1 MSNKKR
7 NRGPQPAA
15 PAPRATPVA
24 PPPTAP
30 KKTISR
36 TRQPNWP
43 LVGGIVV
50 VLLLIG
56 WYAVRTTG
64 DPLPAEAQKIADMG
78 QGLHL
83 NSVDDPLPVAFNS
96 NPPTSG
102 YHVGNTLAPWGIQ
115 FQPIDDKI
123 SVHNIE
129 HGGIIIH
136 YRASLDSADV
146 QKLDTLAR
154 ELQRRN
160 PCVVMVPRPDDRID
174 APVVVTAWN
183 YLMPLNDV
191 DTAKITSFFESRI
204 GRGPEQVC
212 TTAS

>member
-1 MSNKKR
+1 MSNKKPR
-7 NRGPQPAA
+7 RGPQSTSPAPRPTPAA
-15 PAPRATPVA
+15 PPS
-24 PPPTAP
+24 TAP
-30 KKTISR
+30 KKPIRR
-36 TRQPNWP
+36 TRQPNWS
-43 LVGGIVV
+43 LIGGIAVV
-50 VLLLIG
+50 ALLIG
-56 WYAVRTTG
+56 WYLFRTTS
-64 DPLPAEAQKIADMG
+64 DTLPAEAQKIADMG

-83 NSVDDPLPVAFNS
+83 DSVDDALPVAYNS

-102 YHVGNTLAPWGIQ
+102 WHVGNTLAPWGIQ
-115 FQPIDDKI
+115 NQPIDDKI

-136 YRASLDSADV
+136 YRASLESADV

-160 PCVVMVPRPDDRID
+160 PCVVMVPRPDDRIE

-183 YLMPLNDV
+183 YLMPLAEV

>member
-1 MSNKKR
+1 M
-7 NRGPQPAA
+7 
-15 PAPRATPVA
+15 
-24 PPPTAP
+24 
-30 KKTISR
+30 
-36 TRQPNWP
+36 
-43 LVGGIVV
+43 
-50 VLLLIG
+50 
-56 WYAVRTTG
+56 
-64 DPLPAEAQKIADMG
+64 
-78 QGLHL
+78 
-83 NSVDDPLPVAFNS
+83 
-96 NPPTSG
+96 
-102 YHVGNTLAPWGIQ
+102 GNTLAPWGIQ
-115 FQPIDDKI
+115 NQPIDDKI

-136 YRASLDSADV
+136 YRASLESADV

-160 PCVVMVPRPDDRID
+160 PCVVMVPRPDDRIE

-183 YLMPLNDV
+183 YLMPLAEV

>member
-1 MSNKKR
+1 
-7 NRGPQPAA
+7 
-15 PAPRATPVA
+15 
-24 PPPTAP
+24 
-30 KKTISR
+30 
-36 TRQPNWP
+36 
-43 LVGGIVV
+43 
-50 VLLLIG
+50 
-56 WYAVRTTG
+56 
-64 DPLPAEAQKIADMG
+64 MG

-83 NSVDDPLPVAFNS
+83 DSVDDTLPVAYNS

-102 YHVGNTLAPWGIQ
+102 WHVGNTLAPWGIQ
-115 FQPIDDKI
+115 NQPIDDKI

-136 YRASLDSADV
+136 YRASLESADV

-160 PCVVMVPRPDDRID
+160 PCVVMVPRPDDRIE

-183 YLMPLNDV
+183 YLMPLAEV

>member
-1 MSNKKR
+1 MARK
-7 NRGPQPAA
+7 Q
-15 PAPRATPVA
+15 
-24 PPPTAP
+24 
-30 KKTISR
+30 
-36 TRQPNWP
+36 QPNWP
-43 LVGGIVV
+43 LIGGIVV
-50 VLLLIG
+50 VVLLLG
-56 WYAVRTTG
+56 WYAFRSTS
-64 DPLPAEAQKIADMG
+64 DALPSEAQKIADMG

-83 NSVDDPLPVAFNS
+83 DSVADPLPVAYNS

-102 YHVGNTLAPWGIQ
+102 WHVGNTLAPWGIQ

-160 PCVVMVPRPDDRID
+160 PCVVMVPRPDDLID

-183 YLMPLNDV
+183 YLMPLADV